1 MAEATKHDIRLK
13 RTGGAGINAQWNWEI
28 YVDGKSV
35 KKGSAV
41 GDEARAY
48 ATARKF
54 ADKRS
59 KS

>member
-13 RTGGAGINAQWNWEI
+13 RTGGAGINAQWSWEI
-28 YVDGKSV
+28 YVDGKSI

-54 ADKRS
+54 ADKLA
-59 KS
+59 KG